1 MPESG
6 YADAAELQRWI
17 DETPPYSV
25 VTADRSSQ
33 IEIGSTI
40 RIRKP
45 LTLVGLNARL
55 EPGLGKTPMLEVV
68 SEGVRIR
75 DFVLEGNRDTVGQDR
90 RQRGVTEMQAWN

>member
-17 DETPPYSV
+17 DEAPPYSV